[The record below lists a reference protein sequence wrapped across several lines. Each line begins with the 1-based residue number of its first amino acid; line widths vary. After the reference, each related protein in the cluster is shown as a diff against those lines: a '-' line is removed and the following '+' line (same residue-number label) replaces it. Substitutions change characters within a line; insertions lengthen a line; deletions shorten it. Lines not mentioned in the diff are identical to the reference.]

1 MKDGRWI
8 RAMTLSLIGI
18 ILLAT
23 ATTNLEPASQSSADF
38 PHEMARQSY
47 SGQPNTAQQTSP
59 TTVIPDGVDAWHA
72 AGFTGTGVKI
82 GILDSNFG
90 GLLDQLSTAQLARI
104 QGYCFTE
111 DADNDGELDVVTT
124 SLAPCQETAP
134 GTTGRTSGHGTRVL
148 QTVMLISPDATFY
161 ISNPPR
167 SAEVRKAVEW
177 MQEQPVEVINMS
189 IGYPWDGPGD
199 GTAIADRP
207 SEFPLIQ
214 TANIAIAGSAL
225 WVNAAGNN
233 QKSTW
238 FKRTPRFPNNYL
250 DMQGGPTSADDCN
263 EISLTEDDKPR
274 FNLRWKDNWPAAPSA
289 AGPATDLVLELF
301 EQDGDQ
307 LSPTD
312 GTSDKRQNGASDQYP
327 TEIMRFTVEETGTH
341 CVKVRLRSGSAPSWV
356 QIQEMLLEEA
366 FADRPNGGEASIA
379 NPAESNN
386 RGLLAVGSTF
396 TDGTEHILTDF
407 TSYGPLP
414 EQAYPN
420 GPIKPDLV
428 ADGQV
433 MAGGFL
439 ITEGTSF
446 AAPKV
451 AGLAALIRQAS
462 SHQAEMDEP
471 EEIAEYLRRHAV
483 RPTRGSINQ
492 WGHGSA
498 TLPEPSASTDV
509 TLEERGDIENLVVLS
524 HTAGHWDG
532 VEVKYLVR
540 FWKKPDGTGPPQ
552 LKRSHFIES
561 FDSHHSFLDP
571 GFTYFATINTCATTA
586 TTEAGC
592 SPPGR
597 SNDLELPLYLDIPS
611 NFSGHAL
618 VTSIRVQWTSVEGAA
633 GYEVEQVQSGITIT
647 TEYTDH
653 PFRNLT
659 AGETYTYRVR
669 AVNGKWQSGWSTPVS
684 ITLPAPP
691 EAPTITGNGLSN
703 GRVQV
708 TWTEP
713 SGADTYKV
721 RQCDRQ
727 AGQWQAHPYTEA
739 GQTNVFTITTSG
751 TTATI
756 AGLTDG
762 IIYTFRVGA
771 ANTDGTTWS
780 EPIGTTAGTDPP
792 ATPQQSP
799 GGLTCPSEGVP
810 PSMLTLTLSGTE
822 VTLTWTAATFNDI
835 TSQQVRR
842 RTPGNKQWTDFT
854 IGVTDT
860 SWTDTSAVSGTSYI
874 YRIQAKGSKTGEN
887 GRMSN
892 RQVVSVP

>member
-1 MKDGRWI
+1 MKSGRWI
-8 RAMTLSLIGI
+8 KAMILSLMIGVM
-18 ILLAT
+18 LLVTT
-23 ATTNLEPASQSSADF
+23 ATTNFEPASQSSTEL
-38 PHEMARQSY
+38 PHSLSRLSDSTKPRTAHQTTESIPTII
-47 SGQPNTAQQTSP
+47 PNG
-59 TTVIPDGVDAWHA
+59 IEAWHS
-72 AGFTGTGVKI
+72 AGFTGTDVKI
-82 GILDSNFG
+82 GVIDTEFG
-90 GLLDQLSTAQLARI
+90 GLLQDLSTTQLARI
-104 QGYCFTE
+104 QGYCFNQ
-111 DADNDGELDVVTT
+111 DRDVVTD
-124 SLAPCQETAP
+124 SLAPCQETTLD
-134 GTTGRTSGHGTRVL
+134 TTGRTTGHGTRVL
-148 QTVMLISPDATFY
+148 QTLMLIVPDALFY
-161 ISNPPR
+161 ISNPLGTTETR
-167 SAEVRKAVEW
+167 DAIDW
-177 MQEQPVEVINMS
+177 MQGQPVEVINAS
-189 IGYPWDGPGD
+189 VGYPWQGPGD
-199 GTAIADRP
+199 GTEIADRP
-207 SEFPLIQ
+207 QEFPIIQ
-214 TANIAIAGSAL
+214 TANIAIAGGAL

-238 FKRTPRFPNNYL
+238 FKRNPRFPNNYL
-250 DMQGGPTSADDCN
+250 DMQGGSTSADACN
-263 EISLTEDDKPR
+263 EISLTEDDKPE
-274 FNLRWKDNWPAAPSA
+274 FNLRWKDNWPTSDEA

-301 EQDGDQ
+301 EQDGGQ

-312 GTSDKRQNGASDQYP
+312 GTRDQRQNGASDQYP
-327 TEIMRFTVEETGTH
+327 IETMRFKVKETGTH
-341 CVKVRLRSGSAPSWV
+341 CVKVKLKSGSAPSWV
-356 QIQEMLLEEA
+356 QMQETLSGAA
-366 FADRPNGGEASIA
+366 FAYRPNGGEASI
-379 NPAESNN
+379 ESPGESDNQ
-386 RGLLAVGSTF
+386 GMLAVGATF
-396 TDGTEHILTDF
+396 IDQGTEKLLTGN
-407 TSYGPLP
+407 TGYGPLP
-414 EQAYPN
+414 EGGYPN

-428 ADGQV
+428 ADGHLWK
-433 MAGGFL
+433 GFVPY
-439 ITEGTSF
+439 EGTSY

-451 AGLAALIRQAS
+451 AGLAAMIRQAS

-483 RPTRGSINQ
+483 RPTGGSINQ

-540 FWKKPDGTGPPQ
+540 FWQKPDGTGPPQ

-633 GYEVEQVQSGITIT
+633 GYEVEQVESGITIT

-874 YRIQAKGSKTGEN
+874 YRIQAKGPKTGEN